1 MAFIKY
7 VLQGA
12 KQYPWEFAGSI
23 TVSQAALT
31 TAKDYQTVNDL
42 AVANRVIIVLP
53 DLHMASEFRFIT
65 DSNNDANVVNLYA
78 MAGDKDYYTLIATLT
93 LTGGTQIA
101 PNEKVFCDTLDLS
114 VEQWPTPM
122 ANQSAATDNI
132 ASLILNTHGYKNFL
146 MLATT
151 LANILTVYK
160 RRA

>member
-1 MAFIKY
+1 MALIKY

-42 AVANRVIIVLP
+42 ATANRVIITLP

-65 DSNNDANVVNLYA
+65 DADSDANVVNLYA
-78 MAGDKDYYTLIATLT
+78 MAGNKDYYTLIAILT

-101 PNEKVFCDTLDLS
+101 PQSKVFCQTLVIS
-114 VEQWPTPM
+114 VEQWPTAM
-122 ANQSAATDNI
+122 SAQSAASDNI

-146 MLATT
+146 MIATT
-151 LANILTVYK
+151 LANTLTVCK